1 MQFGKISGLA
11 LIVLGILLC
20 GLQGVQY
27 IAPQRGPAPD
37 QQSTTRPEHKTSSL
51 PGIIG
56 AGSLG
61 IGIVLFVTA
70 RRKDE
75 PEPKHAVK

>member
-1 MQFGKISGLA
+1 MQFGKISGLG

-20 GLQGVQY
+20 GLQFVQY
-27 IAPQRGPAPD
+27 VTPLKGPAPPE
-37 QQSTTRPEHKTSSL
+37 QSMTRPEHKTNSL

-56 AGSLG
+56 AGSFVL
-61 IGIVLFVTA
+61 GIVLLATA

-75 PEPKHAVK
+75 PDPKHAIK

>member
-1 MQFGKISGLA
+1 LQFGKISGLA

-27 IAPQRGPAPD
+27 ITPQTDRVPD
-37 QQSTTRPEHKTSSL
+37 QQSTTRPQHKTSSL

-56 AGSLG
+56 AGSL
-61 IGIVLFVTA
+61 IVGIVLLMTA
-70 RRKDE
+70 RHKDE

>member
-1 MQFGKISGLA
+1 MQFGKISGLG

-20 GLQGVQY
+20 GLQFIQWTLPAKPA
-27 IAPQRGPAPD
+27 APSDRSMAQ
-37 QQSTTRPEHKTSSL
+37 PEHKTTSL

-56 AGSLG
+56 TGSLVG
-61 IGIVLFVTA
+61 GIVLLATA

>member
-20 GLQGVQY
+20 GLQFIQWTLP
-27 IAPQRGPAPD
+27 AKAPAPPD
-37 QQSTTRPEHKTSSL
+37 QSMAQPEHKTTAL

-56 AGSLG
+56 AGSLVG
-61 IGIVLFVTA
+61 GIVLLVTA
-70 RRKDE
+70 RRRDE

>member
-1 MQFGKISGLA
+1 MQFGKISGLG

-20 GLQGVQY
+20 GLQFVRY
-27 IAPQRGPAPD
+27 AVPQKGPAAPD
-37 QQSTTRPEHKTSSL
+37 QSMTRPEQKTSSL

-56 AGSLG
+56 AGSLVT
-61 IGIVLFVTA
+61 GIVLFISA

-75 PEPKHAVK
+75 PDPKHAVK